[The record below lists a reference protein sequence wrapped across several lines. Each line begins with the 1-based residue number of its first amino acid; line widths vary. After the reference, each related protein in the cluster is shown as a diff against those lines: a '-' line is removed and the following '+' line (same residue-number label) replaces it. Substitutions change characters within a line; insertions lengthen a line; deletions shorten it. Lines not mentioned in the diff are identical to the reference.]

1 MRLFDPIV
9 GVPVISIST
18 PTAESTRVLLATGT
32 TPPRIR
38 KPTYVKNTKLI
49 GLVLILLIAGSLRG
63 YRLGFLS
70 FWYDEVVSM
79 TLAREPGFR
88 EVLSKLDVIDA
99 TRAPLHPLLLHRWVR
114 LFGPSETSGRA
125 FSMVCGI
132 LTVALIHRI
141 ARRSFDSPAT
151 GLFACWLAA
160 MSPMLIV
167 YSREARMYA
176 WLVLVTCAAWDA
188 LLSLRRVSR
197 ETEGDTPTPRHGSGT
212 PRRIW
217 YAVCLIALG
226 YSHPLGLLMAAA
238 LGLASFLN
246 AKWLGFSIGSWLIT
260 HLLAATF
267 VAAWVGRYV
276 DHAPELVMG
285 RLPIRFLLGTPIGWI
300 GGNFL
305 TLPVCLLVVCAGLFR
320 FRGPSI
326 VPKKRSTLVFDHPAL
341 AVSFLAW
348 LIVPV
353 MLLWIYSRVSQ
364 PIFGPA
370 RYTLYS
376 APAYLILM
384 ARGMA
389 RLPRWAGCALA
400 LGATA
405 LAFSTL
411 PSLVYA
417 PDLKADWRG
426 TAIEL
431 GHMDPSGIEPVL
443 VVSNDPRQNLEV
455 VTARYYLG
463 KTRKAIAL
471 PAPLIDLDK
480 IRRSVPPPSRFWLAI
495 GVKDGWLTSEIPD
508 RIPLRRS
515 TQVLDRNGLRLIAVD
530 PADLPSLRP

>member
-1 MRLFDPIV
+1 MRE
-9 GVPVISIST
+9 
-18 PTAESTRVLLATGT
+18 PTHVNKT
-32 TPPRIR
+32 T
-38 KPTYVKNTKLI
+38 LI
-49 GLVLILLIAGSLRG
+49 GLALILLIAGAFRG
-63 YRLGFLS
+63 YRLGALS
-70 FWYDEVVSM
+70 FWYDEVVTM

-88 EVLSKLDVIDA
+88 EVLSKLDTIDA
-99 TRAPLHPLLLHRWVR
+99 TRAPLHPLLLHPWVR

-125 FSMVCGI
+125 FSLVCGV

-160 MSPMLIV
+160 ISPMLIL

-188 LLSLRRVSR
+188 LLSIRRSTVESGDQAR
-197 ETEGDTPTPRHGSGT
+197 TEEKPRHVNDNLRLT
-212 PRRIW
+212 W
-217 YAVCLIALG
+217 YAACLVALC
-226 YSHPLGLLMAAA
+226 YSHPLGILMAAA
-238 LGLASFLN
+238 LGLASILN
-246 AKWLGFSIGSWLIT
+246 ARWLGFSAGRWLIT

-305 TLPVCLLVVCAGLFR
+305 TLPACLLVVCAGLFT
-320 FRGPSI
+320 FRRASK
-326 VPKKRSTLVFDHPAL
+326 VPKRRFTLVFEQPAL
-341 AVSFLAW
+341 AVLYLAW

-353 MLLWIYSRVSQ
+353 MLLWIYSRVSH

-370 RYTLYS
+370 RYSLYS

-389 RLPRWAGCALA
+389 RLPRWAGYSLA

-426 TAIEL
+426 TAVEL
-431 GHMDPSGIEPVL
+431 SRVDPSGIDPVL
-443 VVSNDPRQNLEV
+443 VVSNDPKQNLEI

-463 KTRKAIAL
+463 KTRNAIAL
-471 PAPLIDLDK
+471 PAPLIALDK

-495 GVKDGWLTSEIPD
+495 SVKNGWLTSEIPD

-515 TQVLDRNGLRLIAVD
+515 ARVLDRSGLRLIAVD
-530 PADLPSLRP
+530 PTDLPTLKP